1 MNYKEFQESSKRTLA
16 KLASKKED
24 LSHMVMGIC
33 SEISELEE
41 AISKNDR
48 NGIGEELADIQW
60 YISNYNNIIGT
71 EYVGNDTV
79 SSDNIEMLIKL
90 LYSQCSLL
98 QDLVKKYLAYNKE
111 INSSVEKSIL
121 YNIEGI
127 LIAIYNLYG
136 ISCEEYME
144 KNILKL
150 KARYPDKFENTL
162 ALNRNLE
169 VERNILEA

>member
-1 MNYKEFQESSKRTLA
+1 MNYKEFQESSERTLA
-16 KLASKKED
+16 KLKAKED
-24 LSHMVMGIC
+24 LAHMVMGIC

-111 INSSVEKSIL
+111 IDSSIEKI
-121 YNIEGI
+121 NII
-127 LIAIYNLYG
+127 
-136 ISCEEYME
+136 
-144 KNILKL
+144 
-150 KARYPDKFENTL
+150 
-162 ALNRNLE
+162 
-169 VERNILEA
+169 

>member
-1 MNYKEFQESSKRTLA
+1 MNYKEFQKSSKRTLA
-16 KLASKKED
+16 NLASKKED
-24 LSHMVMGIC
+24 LAHMVMGIC

-98 QDLVKKYLAYNKE
+98 QDLVKKYLAYNKK
-111 INSSVEKSIL
+111 INSKTTLVVNSFYDKNTDLKDMVINYES
-121 YNIEGI
+121 Y
-127 LIAIYNLYG
+127 
-136 ISCEEYME
+136 EE
-144 KNILKL
+144 
-150 KARYPDKFENTL
+150 
-162 ALNRNLE
+162 
-169 VERNILEA
+169 ILEAIDEFMNIFNMKTCYILQAHNNGLLLLFL

>member
-24 LSHMVMGIC
+24 LAHMVMGIC

-98 QDLVKKYLAYNKE
+98 QDLVKKYLAYDKK
-111 INSSVEKSIL
+111 INSSIEKSIL

-127 LIAIYNLYG
+127 LVAIYDLYG
-136 ISCEEYME
+136 ISYEEYME

-169 VERNILEA
+169 VERSILES

>member
-24 LSHMVMGIC
+24 LAHMVMGIC

-41 AISKNDR
+41 AISKNDK

-60 YISNYNNIIGT
+60 YISNYNNIIGK
-71 EYVGNDTV
+71 EYVGNDNV

-98 QDLVKKYLAYNKE
+98 QR
-111 INSSVEKSIL
+111 S
-121 YNIEGI
+121 
-127 LIAIYNLYG
+127 
-136 ISCEEYME
+136 
-144 KNILKL
+144 
-150 KARYPDKFENTL
+150 
-162 ALNRNLE
+162 
-169 VERNILEA
+169 